1 MRRFLALLLTG
12 TLLSACGELPHPF
25 IHDENVAPALA
36 QPSAMAPIAV
46 SPVPDHPGLA
56 EAMVAAL
63 GQQDIP
69 ASLADGGDR
78 FLQLS
83 AVAGKGRV
91 LWSLA
96 GRDGKKI
103 GEAVQTLSGPLE
115 ASTAPAAE
123 KLADSLRGDDLGA
136 TDLAARPHVLVDQVI
151 ATGGLDAK
159 LLKNSLILALQQ
171 KGVAVSVDKAKLHV
185 NGGVRIS
192 QGVGGKD
199 LVEVTWIVTDEEGHE
214 IGKVNQGNM
223 VPHDEIVSLGTR
235 MTHQIADG
243 GAEGVAQLVNIKG
256 QPPATK

>member
-1 MRRFLALLLTG
+1 MRRLLALFLSG
-12 TLLSACGELPHPF
+12 TLLSACGELPRPF
-25 IHDENVAPALA
+25 IHDENAAPVLA
-36 QPSAMAPIAV
+36 QPSAMQPIAV

-78 FLQLS
+78 FLQLT

-91 LWSLA
+91 LWTLA

-103 GEAVQTLSGPLE
+103 GEAVQTLTGSLE
-115 ASTAPAAE
+115 ASSAPAAE
-123 KLADSLRGDDLGA
+123 RLAESLRGDDLGGA
-136 TDLAARPHVLVDQVI
+136 DLAARPRVAVDEVI

-159 LLKNSLILALQQ
+159 LLKSSLILALQQ
-171 KGVAVSVDKAKLHV
+171 KGVAVTTGSAKLHV
-185 NGGVRIS
+185 SGGVRIS
-192 QGVGGKD
+192 QGVGAKD
-199 LVEVTWIVTDEEGHE
+199 LVEVTWIVADEEGHE

-223 VPHDEIVSLGTR
+223 VPRDEIVSLGTR

-243 GAEGVAQLVNIKG
+243 GAEGVAQLVYMK
-256 QPPATK
+256 PKSP